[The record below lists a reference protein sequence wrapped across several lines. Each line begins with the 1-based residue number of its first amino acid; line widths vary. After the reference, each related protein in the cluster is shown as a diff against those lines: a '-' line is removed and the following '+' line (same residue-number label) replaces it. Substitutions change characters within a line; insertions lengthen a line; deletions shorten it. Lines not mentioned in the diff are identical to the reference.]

1 MGLASCFSPS
11 IACSGKQFL
20 TLLPYWVDLRLGLA
34 IFTHALTIFSYV
46 LQFLSLEIIRE
57 EISKAEGNDAMFN
70 WEIYWLVKRIDNSTD
85 SQIRLRCQNESEVS
99 ASGFLKKPFFS
110 CVNHCNLLN
119 FAAPMTTQILPL
131 PSALSNSHWDHRYR
145 SPRGFLLWLQMCL
158 PTRRLH
164 PLWR

>member
-1 MGLASCFSPS
+1 MGLATCFSPS

-20 TLLPYWVDLRLGLA
+20 TLLPYWVNLRLGLA
-34 IFTHALTIFSYV
+34 ICTHALTIFWYV

-57 EISKAEGNDAMFN
+57 KISKAEGNDAMFN

-110 CVNHCNLLN
+110 CEPLQLVELCCSYDNTDTSSSSCTEQLALRPSIPVTTRFLALASDV
-119 FAAPMTTQILPL
+119 FANTKT
-131 PSALSNSHWDHRYR
+131 S
-145 SPRGFLLWLQMCL
+145 
-158 PTRRLH
+158 